1 MSSPFSRALLGDAGG
16 LGDQT
21 RNATAP
27 RLRPLRVRRPLGVML
42 EQFPKPLAA
51 ALGHDAPVP
60 PPAWGARGGR
70 DEGDGLRV
78 LGEGLGTR
86 TDLCTA
92 VTDGLLAL
100 HRFAL
105 PSIRALVTS

>member
-1 MSSPFSRALLGDAGG
+1 M
-16 LGDQT
+16 
-21 RNATAP
+21 
-27 RLRPLRVRRPLGVML
+27 GVML

-51 ALGHDAPVP
+51 SLGHDVRVP
-60 PPAWGARGGR
+60 PPAGGARGGR

-92 VTDGLLAL
+92 VTDWLLAL

-105 PSIRALVTS
+105 PYIRPLVTS

>member
-1 MSSPFSRALLGDAGG
+1 
-16 LGDQT
+16 
-21 RNATAP
+21 
-27 RLRPLRVRRPLGVML
+27 ML

-51 ALGHDAPVP
+51 SLGHDARVP
-60 PPAWGARGGR
+60 PAAWGARGGR

-86 TDLCTA
+86 RDLGTA
-92 VTDGLLAL
+92 VTDWLLAL